1 MLGFQLVLDLLL
13 GIPLLLVGTGKELGP
28 GLAGAE
34 AWGAPS
40 PVAGAPDQ
48 ADLPRQFHVFW
59 EEVRRLAADGEP
71 PWISDRIGGGA
82 ALYAH
87 GQSGV
92 PFPLNAP
99 VWLLGAEKG
108 TTVLGFWKLELAA
121 LGGFLLLRRLR
132 LLPSVAAAGALSYG
146 FGTWAVSWLV
156 VPIGWVTALTPWAFL
171 LLLATLRGSRW
182 AGSGLALLLGSLCG
196 WSVHPETAVFLS
208 LGVAAA
214 GATMAAGNARRWRR
228 LPLPAVLALLVS
240 AIGALP
246 LLASIR
252 GSAKLGE
259 LTAPAGGTFSRI
271 DYTWPVRGELA
282 ALALVPFRH
291 GVPSDGTWRL
301 PVPMAP
307 VALSI
312 GGALFAAGFAALPRR
327 RHRRLALAFG
337 ALWLLSAALCFQ
349 LPGPA
354 HLLALVPVVKVMV
367 WNRAGFL
374 FAFATAVLLALSADA
389 LFRLRELRGRAGAA
403 PALAVSALFLVV
415 LAVAPRPWHPAAVA
429 AAAVP
434 LCGAGLL
441 AFGGR
446 AAAPGLAALAAAGG
460 ALHLGLLLPVSA
472 PARAPNALLE
482 RLREL
487 RGSSDERVLVSEDAF
502 PANLAAPLG
511 LADLRADDPVR
522 SIPLAR
528 LHGAFGSAGESLP
541 GPVTRPDA
549 ALAGAWG
556 VRWLIAPGSGVPPA
570 SEPGWVLRSRSP
582 EGTLYENARARPV
595 FRVVGDARELVPG
608 RAGPTLALGGSAAA
622 TVAERRP
629 WRLRANVTVSG
640 RVAAVLHV
648 PYETGW
654 RAFVDGRESP
664 VELVDV
670 AAMAVVA
677 GEGRHVVE
685 FRYAPPLLGA
695 GAAATGLGLLGAMA
709 PALGALRRRK
719 RGSRAAASSGAA
731 PSSARRRS
739 PARSEGTRWTARR
752 SAECARCHSRSAV
765 VTT

>member
-1 MLGFQLVLDLLL
+1 MIAGMPGRLLLWVVLPIGAIHLLARRRRDVLRFQVVLDLLL
-13 GIPLLLVGTGKELGP
+13 VIPLLLVGTGKELGP
-28 GLAGAE
+28 GIAGAE
-34 AWGAPS
+34 AWGAPV
-40 PVAGAPDQ
+40 PIAGAPDQ
-48 ADLPRQFHVFW
+48 SDLPRQFHVFW
-59 EEVRRLAADGEP
+59 EEVRRLASNGEP

-108 TTVLGFWKLELAA
+108 TTVLGFWKLELGA

-132 LLPSVAAAGALSYG
+132 VLPAVAAAGALSYG
-146 FGTWAVSWLV
+146 LGTWAVSWLV

-171 LLLATLRGSRW
+171 LLFSTLRGSRW

-196 WSVHPETAVFLS
+196 WSVHPETAVLLS

-214 GATMAAGNARRWRR
+214 GATTAAGNARRWRR
-228 LPLPAVLALLVS
+228 LLLPALLALLVS

-259 LTAPAGGTFSRI
+259 LRASAAGPFSRI

-282 ALALVPFRH
+282 SLALVPFRQ

-307 VALSI
+307 VALAI

-327 RHRRLALAFG
+327 RLRRAALAFG
-337 ALWLLSAALCFQ
+337 AVWLLSAALCFQ

-354 HLLALVPVVKVMV
+354 HLLALLPVVKLMV

-374 FAFATAVLLALSADA
+374 FSFATAVLLALSADA
-389 LFRLRELRGRAGAA
+389 LFRLRERRGRAGAA
-403 PALAVSALFLVV
+403 PALVVSALFLGV
-415 LAVAPRPWHPAAVA
+415 LAAAPRPWHPAAVA

-446 AAAPGLAALAAAGG
+446 AAAPGIAALAAAGG
-460 ALHLGLLLPVSA
+460 ALHLALLLPVSA
-472 PARAPNALLE
+472 PARAPNGLLD
-482 RLREL
+482 RLRALGGPRE
-487 RGSSDERVLVSEDAF
+487 ERVLVSQDAF

-511 LADLRADDPVR
+511 LSDLRADDPVR
-522 SIPLAR
+522 SMPLAR
-528 LHGAFGSAGESLP
+528 LHEAFGCRGESLP
-541 GPVTRPDA
+541 GPVTRPGA
-549 ALAGAWG
+549 SLAGAWG
-556 VRWLIAPGSGVPPA
+556 VRWLVAPA
-570 SEPGWVLRSRSP
+570 SGAPPGYEPGWTLRYRGP
-582 EGTLYENARARPV
+582 EGTLYENARPRPP
-595 FRVVGDARELVPG
+595 FRVVGDARELVSDG
-608 RAGPTLALGGSAAA
+608 AGAALALRGSAAA
-622 TVAERRP
+622 TVTERRP
-629 WRLRANVTVSG
+629 WRLRANVAASG
-640 RVAAVLHV
+640 PVAAVLHV

-654 RAFVDGRESP
+654 RAFLDGRESP

-670 AAMAVVA
+670 AAMAVVVP
-677 GEGRHVVE
+677 EGRHVVE

-709 PALGALRRRK
+709 PALGALRRKR
-719 RGSRAAASSGAA
+719 RGS
-731 PSSARRRS
+731 
-739 PARSEGTRWTARR
+739 
-752 SAECARCHSRSAV
+752 
-765 VTT
+765 